1 MKTRYESIIYFITAT
16 ILVTIGIQ
24 VYWNYIHYKA
34 NKVELVNQVQSSLDN
49 GIEAYYAELAKSHA
63 ISISTSDTLKMDNDR
78 LKMIIN
84 SFNTDSVEHHNQIER
99 KIISRSK
106 EKGNIE
112 EYTLKSKEGDKE
124 FVGVIRLDTMHRINQ
139 LASKIIFSITNDIL
153 DLGKLAGILTE
164 DFNSKNWPIKF
175 GLVMYDE
182 NCISTSIIPCDSIR
196 TYNISEL
203 PTNSLKTS
211 SKSAYLPQ
219 NSELEIQFSNS
230 SSILFQKSLLGILLS
245 LALSL
250 AIIGTLIFLL
260 RIIKGQKQLAEMK
273 NDLISNITHE
283 FKTPIT
289 TISTALQAIENFNE
303 DDDKVKTKNY
313 LSISSQQLQ
322 KLNLMVEK
330 LLETASLDSEQLTLH
345 KQPTDLIQLLQQISE
360 KHQLLASDKIIE
372 LKMDQSLAKIMVDPF
387 HFENAISNLVD
398 NALKYGGDL
407 ITVALTKLESGF
419 ELAIS
424 DNGLGIDKD
433 QQELV
438 FEKFYRVY
446 KGNIHD
452 VKGFGIGLYYCKKI
466 IEKHGGILSLSSK
479 PGSTTFKI
487 SIDA

>member
-1 MKTRYESIIYFITAT
+1 M
-16 ILVTIGIQ
+16 VTIGIQ
-24 VYWNYIHYKA
+24 VYWNYIHYNA
-34 NKVELVNQVQSSLDN
+34 NKVELVNQVQTSLN
-49 GIEAYYAELAKSHA
+49 NSVETYYAELAKSHA
-63 ISISTSDTLKMDNDR
+63 INISTTDTLEMGDER

-84 SFNTDSVEHHNQIER
+84 SFKSDSMEHHGRIDR
-99 KIISRSK
+99 KIISQPKDSGFR
-106 EKGNIE
+106 E
-112 EYTLKSKEGDKE
+112 EYTLKTKAGDKE

-153 DLGKLAGILTE
+153 DLEKLASVL
-164 DFNSKNWPIKF
+164 SKEFTSRNWPITF
-175 GLVMYDE
+175 GLVMYDKS
-182 NCISTSIIPCDSIR
+182 CISTPSLPCDSIR
-196 TYNISEL
+196 TYKISTL
-203 PTNSLKTS
+203 PTNALKTTS
-211 SKSAYLPQ
+211 QSAYLPQ
-219 NSELEIQFSNS
+219 NSELEIQFSNI

-260 RIIKGQKQLAEMK
+260 KVIRSQKQLAEIK

-303 DDDKVKTKNY
+303 ADDKVKTKNY

-330 LLETASLDSEQLTLH
+330 LLETASLDSEQLTLQ
-345 KQPTDLIQLLQQISE
+345 KEPTDLNQLLQQISE
-360 KHQLLASDKIIE
+360 KHQLLAEDKIIE
-372 LKMDQSLAKIMVDPF
+372 LKLDQSLEKLIVDPF
-387 HFENAISNLVD
+387 HFENAITNLVD

-407 ITVALTKLESGF
+407 VTIVLTKLKSGF
-419 ELAIS
+419 ELSVS
-424 DNGLGIDKD
+424 DNGLGIDKH

-438 FEKFYRVY
+438 FEKFYRVS
-446 KGNIHD
+446 KGNIHN

-466 IEKHGGILSLSSK
+466 IEKHGGVLSLSSK

-487 SIDA
+487 SMNV